1 MVRLMPR
8 VFTDITWC
16 HRFLA
21 SQCRICEKIGSWFWS
36 CWWSFW
42 IFRRLFPSP
51 LMLQSACNVLEP
63 QSRIVGTKNHLTRP
77 NPTAHVWDGL
87 VSQWFPGQNLCF
99 FFGSQSIRF
108 PTKCQG
114 GSEINDTTA
123 SSIVVFG
130 EVLRKLQRGW
140 WKVLSV
146 HGNFN
151 MNMHKELQWPYM
163 TQRIIFWMPP
173 LHEMA
178 SNAFDKMPDI
188 QHDIIRCCWLIWVLL
203 VGSPLKIIVPLFNT
217 GWTHTPYES

>member
-1 MVRLMPR
+1 MVQLMPR

-16 HRFLA
+16 HRFLGCFKN
-21 SQCRICEKIGSWFWS
+21 QPPNVCEKIGSWFWS
-36 CWWSFW
+36 CWWSGESWEGFRTCFPPFW
-42 IFRRLFPSP
+42 CFRVR
-51 LMLQSACNVLEP
+51 CNVLEP

-77 NPTAHVWDGL
+77 NPTAHAWDRL
-87 VSQWFPGQNLCF
+87 VSQWFPGQNLF

-146 HGNFN
+146 HGNGN
-151 MNMHKELQWPYM
+151 MNMHKELQWRYM
-163 TQRIIFWMPP
+163 TQRVIFGCHLYMKWHGMPLIKCLTYNTISSAAVGWYECCLLG
-173 LHEMA
+173 LHW
-178 SNAFDKMPDI
+178 K
-188 QHDIIRCCWLIWVLL
+188 L
-203 VGSPLKIIVPLFNT
+203 
-217 GWTHTPYES
+217 